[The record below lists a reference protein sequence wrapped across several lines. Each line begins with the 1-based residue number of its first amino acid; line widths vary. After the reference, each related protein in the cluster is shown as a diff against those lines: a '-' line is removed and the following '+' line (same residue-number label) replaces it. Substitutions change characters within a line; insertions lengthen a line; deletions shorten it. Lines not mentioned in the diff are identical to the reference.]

1 MPAAKGDIVEIIN
14 DKDAEWWLCR
24 LRGKQG
30 FIPSSFIERASSD
43 REAYLKSGVRW
54 PADACAV
61 QCSAAERACCPPLAG
76 DLMRWCSSTGRA
88 RRHTLSVPAP
98 VHDPSW
104 TGQAVE
110 TSR

>member
-54 PADACAV
+54 PADACTV
-61 QCSAAERACCPPLAG
+61 QRGGARVLSA
-76 DLMRWCSSTGRA
+76 S
-88 RRHTLSVPAP
+88 RR
-98 VHDPSW
+98 
-104 TGQAVE
+104 
-110 TSR
+110 